1 MCQGER
7 VMFDREE
14 AQQLIDDCL
23 KRDDKLSA
31 WEADFLD
38 SIQDQL
44 TDKGF
49 LSDKQMDT
57 LNNIWEKVT

>member
-1 MCQGER
+1 MT
-7 VMFDREE
+7 MFDREE

-23 KRDDKLSA
+23 KRDTKLSA

-49 LSDKQMDT
+49 LSEKQMDT